1 MVWLH
6 ESLTLK
12 PFSKSHIF
20 RNQGTYLPNESS
32 YHCTIIWLYK
42 SNTFKSS
49 APSYLPRPNPRI
61 IAPSSSCTSD
71 ALVSPSVGLSHIQI
85 LISLHHHPAARV
97 THFIPSVGLSGTN
110 PRIIAP
116 SLGCTSHAFH
126 TISWPH
132 SHTNPRIIVPSFGC
146 TSHALSLYHCII
158 ICLHES

>member
-12 PFSKSHIF
+12 RFSKSHIF

-85 LISLHHHPAARV
+85 LVSLHHHLAARA
-97 THFIPSVGLSGTN
+97 THFILSVGLTHTQ
-110 PRIIAP
+110 ILV
-116 SLGCTSHAFH
+116 SLC
-126 TISWPH
+126 
-132 SHTNPRIIVPSFGC
+132 R
-146 TSHALSLYHCII
+146 
-158 ICLHES
+158 